1 MTLKVQNISKTFD
14 GKQFIF
20 QNLSLELGPGD
31 FFFMKGKSGCGKTLF
46 LKSLCLLTGVQE
58 GRFYWNGKELEGP
71 DLPLFRSQVHFLNQ
85 FPSPFHGTALDY
97 IKAPFSFSLHKVKK
111 FERDVLYSF
120 LEALHLSKEF
130 LKKKVPHLSG
140 GEKQLLKLMRSLL
153 LSPKGLLLDEPTS
166 NMDDEMKQRAEDLIF
181 KVYKEK
187 NCFLLWVTHDGAQIK
202 RYAKNYLNFPSL
214 QLEEVL

>member
-1 MTLKVQNISKTFD
+1 MTLKAHNISKTFD
-14 GKQFIF
+14 GKQYIF
-20 QNLSLELGPGD
+20 KNLSLELRPGD

-46 LKSLCLLTGVQE
+46 LKTLCLLTGVQE
-58 GRFYWNGKELEGP
+58 GSFFWEGKEIEGP
-71 DLPLFRSQVHFLNQ
+71 DLPLFRSNVHFLNQ
-85 FPSPFHGTALDY
+85 FPSPFHGTALEY
-97 IKAPFSFSLHKVKK
+97 IKVPFSFSLHKRKK
-111 FERDVLYSF
+111 LELEVLYSF
-120 LEALHLSKEF
+120 LDALQLPKGF
-130 LKKKVPHLSG
+130 LKKRVPHLSG

-166 NMDDEMKQRAEDLIF
+166 NMDDEMKKRAEDLIF

-187 NCFLLWVTHDGAQIK
+187 NCFLLWVTHDVAQIK